1 MSMPARDDRGS
12 PRRDEATR
20 DEGQGPATTTDAR
33 LLILEQATIDHGGW
47 ARWAED
53 GHVSVGDGLAE
64 RGCDTP
70 EVSQV

>member
-1 MSMPARDDRGS
+1 MPARDDRGS
-12 PRRDEATR
+12 PCCDEAARDEVHGA
-20 DEGQGPATTTDAR
+20 ATTTDAR
-33 LLILEQATIDHGGW
+33 SLILAHATLDHDGL

-53 GHVSVGDGLAE
+53 GPVMVGYGQAE